1 MKLRSK
7 LFWVLAVGAFIGV
20 VAWALRPQP
29 VSVEVAE
36 VTQGTFE
43 QTVDEDGKTRV
54 RDRYVI
60 AAPLGGR
67 LMRVDLKVGDAVEAG
82 GVIATILPQAPLL
95 QDARTVREL
104 EERAA
109 AADASRMRAAAM
121 EARANAGLAQARVDA
136 GRNAKLA
143 SEGFLSAAGREQ
155 SDLAVRLREKEL
167 DAARYE
173 RVAAE
178 RELAQARAALSRIRD
193 DAYATKDA
201 DRGFEVRAPIAGRVL
216 RVLQESAAPVT
227 AGTGLIEIADTSR
240 LEVVIDVLSTE
251 AVAIPPDADVY
262 LDTGLSSNTLKG
274 RVRRIE
280 PSAFTKVSALGVEE
294 QRVNV
299 IVDFIDEAAAKALGD
314 GYRVDARIVVHR
326 ATDAVLVPTGAIFR
340 DGKGYAVFVV
350 EEGRAVKRSIDVP
363 RRNARQAMV
372 ATGLKAGE
380 RVVAFPADTVANG
393 VRVEV
398 RQKASR

>member
-1 MKLRSK
+1 MKLHNK
-7 LFWVLAVGAFIGV
+7 LLWALAVGAFIGLIV
-20 VAWALRPQP
+20 WALRPQP
-29 VSVEVAE
+29 VSVEAAE

-67 LMRVDLKVGDAVEAG
+67 MMRVGLKAGDAIAAG
-82 GVIATILPQAPLL
+82 DVVATIMPQAPSL

-109 AADASRMRAAAM
+109 AVDASRMRAAAM
-121 EARANAGLAQARVDA
+121 EERAQSGLTQARSDA
-136 GRNAKLA
+136 DRNVKLA
-143 SEGFLSAAGREQ
+143 REGFLSAAVREQ

-178 RELAQARAALSRIRD
+178 RELAQARAALTRVRD
-193 DAYATKDA
+193 EPQSGMLAG
-201 DRGFEVRAPIAGRVL
+201 RGFEVRAPISGRVL
-216 RVLQESAAPVT
+216 RVLQESAGPVT
-227 AGTGLIEIADTSR
+227 AGTGLVEIADVSR
-240 LEVVIDVLSTE
+240 LEAVVDVLSTE
-251 AVAIPPDADVY
+251 ALVIPEHADVY
-262 LDTGLSSNTLKG
+262 LEAGLSASALKG

-299 IVDFIDEAAAKALGD
+299 VVDFLDAEAGQTLGD
-314 GYRVDARIVVHR
+314 GYRVDARIFVHR
-326 ATDAVLVPTGAIFR
+326 AADAVLVPTGAIFR
-340 DGKGYAVFVV
+340 DGQGYAVFVV
-350 EEGRAVKRSIDVP
+350 EGDRATKRSIEVP
-363 RRNARQAMV
+363 RRNTRLALV
-372 ATGLKAGE
+372 ANGLKAGE
-380 RVVAFPADTVANG
+380 RVIAFPADTVTDG

-398 RQKASR
+398 RPPASR